1 MKKKKEKIKN
11 KEKVNVFELVKD
23 KFMAFLG
30 SSKLVFSDNK
40 LIIYFIIGNVINS
53 WLLRTLT
60 IGNWYSLAPLLADL
74 VISIVVGSFALFV
87 KKKYQFTYLMIMTVF
102 SVIINLGNMIYYIY
116 YSSYIS
122 VTFIS
127 FVLTNANTGDANV
140 VGGLLQFKV
149 FLFLWFIIYMIV
161 GYFLFGKKR
170 SKNKLERKIV
180 LANCYSWALLFLILF
195 LFMLKPVDYSRFYK
209 QWNREYLVSR
219 FGIYLYQMNDIVKSI
234 EPQMASLFGSD
245 KANKEINDYY
255 ENNINVEY
263 TNKYSN
269 IFKDKNVIAIHAES
283 IQNAVIGLEING
295 KLVAPNLTRLSNQGI
310 YFDNFYSQ
318 VSFGTSSDTEFT
330 LATSLMPV
338 NSGTVF
344 INYSDKTYM
353 SMYKELKNLDY
364 YIFSMHANTGDF
376 WNRNIM
382 HQNLGYDK
390 FYDKSF
396 YNIDETIGFG
406 LSDKSF
412 IMQSVDEIEKI
423 AKEHDKYYGT
433 LITLSN
439 HTPFDYTELF
449 GEFDVSKTVD
459 GVKYPYL
466 EGTKLG
472 NYFKSVHYADQQLGL
487 LVEELE
493 KRGLMNDSII
503 VIYGDHDAR
512 ISTSEWRKFYNY
524 DHVNDSVLDEEDP
537 NYVELDYY
545 WQELNRKVPFIIYS
559 NDKEIQNKYSMKNSN
574 IMGMY
579 DVAPTLS
586 NMLGFD
592 MKYALG
598 NDIFEIGDK
607 NVVVL
612 PNGNFITNYVYYNDN
627 KGEYKLLKDTPLND
641 EYINECKNYTQ
652 EVLKIS
658 NQVIVYDYFKKLNSK
673 EEYEVEK

>member
-1 MKKKKEKIKN
+1 MKKEKNSVDKSKVPFLRIIF
-11 KEKVNVFELVKD
+11 EKFGEFF
-23 KFMAFLG
+23 KF
-30 SSKLVFSDNK
+30 SKLVFKDNK
-40 LIIYFIIGNVINS
+40 FIFYFIIGNIINGC
-53 WLLRTLT
+53 LLRLFT
-60 IGNWYSLAPLLADL
+60 IGNWYSLPPLLGDTI
-74 VISIVVGSFALFV
+74 ISFMIGSFALFF
-87 KKKYQFTYLMIMTVF
+87 KKKYQNIYLMFMTVL

-116 YSSYIS
+116 YSSFIS

-127 FVLTNANTGDANV
+127 FALTNADTGDANV
-140 VGGLLQFKV
+140 VGGLLQFRV
-149 FLFLWFIIYMIV
+149 FLFLWYLIYMIV
-161 GYFLFGKKR
+161 GYFLIGKKEKKR
-170 SKNKLERKIV
+170 KLERKYV
-180 LANCYSWALLFLILF
+180 LTNIYSWVVTFLVFFLL
-195 LFMLKPVDYSRFYK
+195 MLKPVDYSRFYN
-209 QWNREYLVSR
+209 QWNREYLVNR
-219 FGIYLYQMNDIVKSI
+219 FGIYLYQINDVIKSI

-245 KANKEINDYY
+245 KANKEITDYY
-255 ENNINVEY
+255 KNNINAEY
-263 TNKYSN
+263 TNKYTN

-295 KLVAPNLTRLSNQGI
+295 KLVAPNLTRLSNNGI

-344 INYSDKTYM
+344 INHSDKTYM

-364 YIFSMHANTGDF
+364 YVFSMHANTGDF

-382 HQNLGYDK
+382 HKNLGYDK

-423 AKEHDKYYGT
+423 ASEHDKYYGT

-472 NYFKSVHYADQQLGL
+472 NYFKSVHYADEQLGF
-487 LVEELE
+487 LVSELE
-493 KRGLMNDSII
+493 KRGLLKDAII

-512 ISTSEWRKFYNY
+512 ISTSEWRRFYNY
-524 DHVNDSVLDEEDP
+524 DYLNDSVLDEDNP

-559 NDKEIQNKYSMKNSN
+559 NDVEIQDKYSTKNSN

-579 DVAPTLS
+579 DVAPTLA

-598 NDIFEIGDK
+598 NDIFEIKDK
-607 NVVVL
+607 NIVVL

-627 KGEYKLLKDTPLND
+627 KGESKLLKDVPLND
-641 EYINECKNYTQ
+641 NYIDENKKYAE
-652 EVLKIS
+652 EILEIS
-658 NQVIVYDYFKKLNSK
+658 NQTIVYDYFKKLNSDK
-673 EEYEVEK
+673 KYEVEK